1 MMKRIMLVITAVSLV
16 LFAADAFAVVPVI
29 DGTNSVGEWT
39 ADLIISGFDV
49 NEATI
54 PDGYDISHIAM
65 KSEFGGAAAD
75 DGLYVLID
83 LYGDPTFTS
92 LDEFAPFD
100 PVFYGTGLDINK
112 DGDFVD
118 AIDRTLD
125 FRATGFTVFDG
136 TGTAISGSPLAAMG
150 GAGGVVE
157 YFIPSGMFGGFP
169 LPEFQTFSLLDNGGG
184 PPDDRTPDV
193 GFDVTI
199 PEPGSMMLLGMG
211 MFGLIAT
218 RFRKKKAA

>member
-1 MMKRIMLVITAVSLV
+1 MKKLMLVITTAFMF
-16 LFAADAFAVVPVI
+16 LFTANAFAVVPVI

-39 ADLIISGFDV
+39 TDLIISGLDV

-54 PDGYDISHIAM
+54 PDAYDISHIAM
-65 KSEFGGAAAD
+65 LSEFGGSATD

-92 LDEFAPFD
+92 LDELAPIA

-118 AIDRTLD
+118 AIDRILD
-125 FRATGFTVFDG
+125 FRASGFTVFDG
-136 TGTAISGSPLAAMG
+136 TGAVIPGSPSFAMG
-150 GAGGVVE
+150 AIGGVVE

-169 LPEFQTFSLLDNGGG
+169 LPEFQTFSLLDNGGE
-184 PPDDRTPDV
+184 PPDDRTPDA
-193 GFDVTI
+193 GFNISV